1 MPTLPQSPKEYLSQT
16 PGLLR
21 AVSEAQHAFIGG
33 TPSQTLFD
41 DLVNK
46 LLTISHSRVAY
57 LLEPVPASPV
67 SGGVPTS
74 EIVASQTE
82 PGHGGNSAEVTHLL
96 LTVANIFIKFP
107 KEAVYKGS
115 DLARN
120 ENLQILS
127 KLLGVDQ
134 ILIFP
139 ITQSSKTVGLLLLGS
154 RLADNPPEFLS
165 SVSSVGPLL
174 SGLLVGN
181 AARRSGKSNVA
192 KTRRSAQALTLTRS
206 AVAVLETKYNEIVIT
221 SCNPAF
227 LQVFGFSETEVT
239 GQPLLFMGAP
249 STSREQCDYLNQAI
263 ADGRES
269 HAKLELYRS
278 DGSTLW
284 FSVKVL
290 PISDENGVISY
301 YIASGEDVTEEVL
314 TQRRISDLL
323 AKQNAILD
331 GTNDAILS
339 TRLDGTIVSLNLS
352 AERLLGL
359 ARSEV
364 QGRMNLAQFIAPME
378 LKQRADEL
386 SEQFQEEVPAD
397 FQAISWKARRKH
409 DLFESALQRPD
420 QSVCPILVSI
430 TAVGTQAGMPDGYV
444 IVCTDLTE
452 RRNTEQKNER
462 LAALVERSSAF
473 TGMATLSG
481 EMFYVNTA
489 GRKMFELSEPS
500 DASFHSAP
508 RFMPEETW
516 AVFQKQ
522 ALPEL
527 RRSGQWLGELML
539 QRPRSTEPMAAL
551 VSLSIVQDF
560 RTSLPD
566 CVVVTIYDDTAR
578 KAAERS
584 LKEERDFSKTLI
596 QSSLDAI
603 YTVDRNSRVTTW
615 NPAMEKL
622 FEIPGE
628 QAIGHPLTEVIP
640 QTASNG
646 VAEKLQNALAGI
658 NDEESLTRVYEGKQS
673 SALTHTSTRYSALR
687 DSENRVIGVLAIV
700 RNITKEVQTETQ
712 LRRERELSDALIQSS
727 VDGIYLVDEA
737 LRIKVWNPAME
748 AVSGMPAA
756 AVLGHELQAILPEPR
771 RTHVMER
778 VVSAS
783 RGEVDT
789 RPLITN
795 RYLYPGDKVE
805 LSVNYSP
812 LKNSAGSVVGVLG
825 IVRDITAQMEAERS
839 LEAEKQFSE
848 TIISS
853 SVDGIYALDRELR
866 VTTWN
871 LAMESFTGVDAQR
884 AKGQPLFELLPLF
897 AQPGV
902 AETLSNALNDEG
914 SLEPI
919 VLNVQDPETHAQRH
933 FQWSCSPQRLAS
945 GRIAGVVVIVRDI
958 TETVKTWELLRKEKD
973 FSETLI
979 QSNQDGIYAVD
990 KELTVTAWN
999 SAMERMNGMT
1009 AQQMIGCNFE
1019 EHLPE
1024 NARYIAAAL
1033 RKGLAGEE
1041 VEPLEITRTHPRTGR
1056 VGNYIAQYSPLKD
1069 LDGNVIGVLAVVRDV
1084 TEQKQAEAALRYEK
1098 EYSDTLIRSS
1108 SDGIFAVDQDLKL
1121 TAWNP
1126 SIQKM
1131 SGVPEKDALGR
1142 MALTLHPILSS
1153 NNENN
1158 RLQDALKGLSFA
1170 ADDQRYR
1177 LPGFGTRCFS
1187 TRYSPLQK
1195 SNGEI
1200 VGALG
1205 VVRDITEQKSVEAE
1219 LRRAKEAAEKA
1230 NHAKSRFLANMSH
1243 EIRTPMNAV
1252 TGMSTVLLDTEL
1264 TEDQRHYIQVIQRSS
1279 QDLVTI
1285 INEILD
1291 FSKIN
1296 AGKLKLDHAAFD
1308 LRACVESA
1316 LDLVSASAATKGL
1329 DLTSNLSESLPV
1341 EIIGD
1346 STRLRQILL
1355 NLLGNAVKFTASGSI
1370 GISMRGQPVEGN
1382 KVEIQFSVEDT
1393 GIGIPEEKMSGLFQ
1407 AFNQLDN
1414 STTKKYGGTG
1424 LGLAICRE
1432 LVAQMGGKIWAE
1444 SRKGAGSTFHF
1455 TIVAEIGAQVAL
1467 SPELTAPTSTDP
1479 AAAIAPVKVRAAAPV
1494 KGAEFARL
1502 HPMRILVVEDQPVN
1516 REVAGLLLARLGY
1529 KASLAVNGAEAVALL
1544 EREQFDVVFMDLQ
1557 MPVMDGLE
1565 ASRRI
1570 QTFSEERRPWIIA
1583 LTANAMS
1590 SDRDACLKA
1599 GMQDF
1604 VGKPIDEKD
1613 LRKALERV
1621 RGGAAVAAPAAAS
1634 AAAPAPEMIVEVVE
1648 DQSQP
1653 WLVPVYLEQVL
1664 REDNCIGRELID
1676 MFLVDMTGRLQ
1687 TLKDLLQ
1694 EQQPDPTKALLH
1706 AIKGSTKQIGA
1717 VKMARIAEKMEKLAL
1732 TSDFIHLGENL
1743 TMLEKEFALLSEV
1756 MNLHVAS

>member
-1 MPTLPQSPKEYLSQT
+1 
-16 PGLLR
+16 
-21 AVSEAQHAFIGG
+21 V
-33 TPSQTLFD
+33 LFS
-41 DLVNK
+41 DLVSK
-46 LLTISHSRVAY
+46 LLQVSRSRVAY
-57 LLEPVPASPV
+57 LLEPVAPSTLT
-67 SGGVPTS
+67 GGVPS
-74 EIVASQTE
+74 SAVISSRIQD
-82 PGHGGNSAEVTHLL
+82 GHRIAGDHLL
-96 LTVANIFIKFP
+96 TTVANSFLKFP
-107 KEAVYKGS
+107 KELVYKRS
-115 DLARN
+115 DAKQN
-120 ENLQILS
+120 ENLHDLS
-127 KLLGVDQ
+127 KLLNVDQ
-134 ILIFP
+134 LLLFP
-139 ITQSSKTVGLLLLGS
+139 FLHSGKTVGLLVMGASLS
-154 RLADNPPEFLS
+154 DDPPEFLS
-165 SVSSVGPLL
+165 ELSSISSLL

-181 AARRSGKSNVA
+181 TMRRSGKSNVA
-192 KTRRSAQALTLTRS
+192 QTRRSATALTLTRS
-206 AVAVLETKYNEIVIT
+206 AVAVLESKYNEMVIT

-227 LQVFGFSETEVT
+227 LQVFGFPESEVK

-249 STSREQCDYLNQAI
+249 PSSREQCDQLSQAI
-263 ADGRES
+263 AEGRES
-269 HAKLELYRS
+269 HAKLELYRAG
-278 DGSTLW
+278 GSTLW

-290 PISDENGVISY
+290 PISDESGATSY

-314 TQRRISDLL
+314 TQKRISDLL
-323 AKQNAILD
+323 AAQNAILN

-339 TRLDGTIVSLNLS
+339 TKLDGTIVSLNLS

-359 ARSEV
+359 TRAEV
-364 QGRMNLAQFIAPME
+364 QGRMNLAQFVAPAE
-378 LKQRADEL
+378 LRQRAEEL
-386 SEQFQEEVPAD
+386 SAEFQKEIPAD
-397 FQAISWKARRKH
+397 FQAISFKARKRH
-409 DLFESALQRPD
+409 DLFESVLERTD
-420 QSVCPILVSI
+420 QSTCPVMLSI
-430 TAVGTQAGMPDGYV
+430 SAVAAQAGVADGFV

-489 GRKMFELSEPS
+489 GRRMFDLSEPS
-500 DASFHSAP
+500 DASFRSAP
-508 RFMPEETW
+508 KFMPEETW
-516 AVFQKQ
+516 QVFSKV

-539 QRPRSTEPMAAL
+539 ERPRSEEPMAAL
-551 VSLSIVQDF
+551 VSLSIVEDF
-560 RTSLPD
+560 RTSQPD
-566 CVVVTIYDDTAR
+566 CMVVTIYDDTAR
-578 KAAERS
+578 KAMERS
-584 LKEERDFSKTLI
+584 LQKERDFSKTLI

-603 YTVDRNSRVTTW
+603 YTVDRNLMVTTW
-615 NPAMEKL
+615 NPAMEKISETPAEL
-622 FEIPGE
+622 ALGRYFPDVL
-628 QAIGHPLTEVIP
+628 PLAASDGVTERLK
-640 QTASNG
+640 AS
-646 VAEKLQNALAGI
+646 LAGST
-658 NDEESLTRVYEGKQS
+658 DEEPLVRSYQL
-673 SALTHTSTRYSALR
+673 SADGATVVHTSTRYSSLR
-687 DSENRVIGVLAIV
+687 DSENQVIGVLALV
-700 RNITKEVQTETQ
+700 RNITKEVLTERQ

-737 LRIKVWNPAME
+737 LRISVWNPSMAE
-748 AVSGMPAA
+748 ISGVPAE
-756 AVLGHELQAILPEPR
+756 AVLGKELQAVLPEPR

-778 VVSAS
+778 VLSAA
-783 RGEVDT
+783 RGEIDA

-795 RYLYPGDKVE
+795 RYLFPGDKVE

-812 LKNSAGSVVGVLG
+812 LKNSSGAVVGVLS
-825 IVRDITAQMEAERS
+825 IVRDITAQVEAERS

-871 LAMESFTGVDAQR
+871 LAMEQFTGVAAQT
-884 AKGQPLFELLPLF
+884 ATGQRLFDLLPIF
-897 AQPGV
+897 EQPGV
-902 AETLSNALNDEG
+902 SEKLHDALNNQG
-914 SLEPI
+914 TLEPI
-919 VLNVQDPETHAQRH
+919 VLNFRDPESGVTRYY
-933 FQWSCSPQRLAS
+933 QWSCSPQKIAS
-945 GRIAGVVVIVRDI
+945 GSIAGVVVIVRDI

-990 KELTVTAWN
+990 KDLTITAWN
-999 SAMERMNGMT
+999 AAMERINGIAAEET
-1009 AQQMIGCNFE
+1009 IGCNFDDCMPA
-1019 EHLPE
+1019 LKD
-1024 NARYIAAAL
+1024 YVGQAL
-1033 RKGLAGEE
+1033 RRSLSGHA
-1041 VEPLEITRTHPRTGR
+1041 VEPLPITRTNPKTGRTGM
-1056 VGNYIAQYSPLKD
+1056 YIAQFSQLKD
-1069 LDGNVIGVLAVVRDV
+1069 ADGHVIGVLAVVRDV

-1108 SDGIFAVDQDLKL
+1108 SDGIFAVDQELRL

-1131 SGVPEKDALGR
+1131 SGVSERDALGKV
-1142 MALTLHPILSS
+1142 ALTLHPILSS

-1187 TRYSPLQK
+1187 TRYSPLRK
-1195 SNGEI
+1195 ASGEI

-1252 TGMSTVLLDTEL
+1252 TGMSTVLLDTPLSE
-1264 TEDQRHYIQVIQRSS
+1264 EQRYYIQVIQKSS

-1316 LDLVSASAATKGL
+1316 LDLVSASASTKGL
-1329 DLTSNLSESLPV
+1329 ELTSNLSPSLPV

-1370 GISMRGQPVEGN
+1370 GITMAGEVVEGN
-1382 KVEIQFSVEDT
+1382 AGEAKKVQIQFSVEDT
-1393 GIGIPEEKMSGLFQ
+1393 GIGIPQEKMDGLFQ

-1444 SRKGAGSTFHF
+1444 SKHGAGSIFHF
-1455 TIVAEIGAQVAL
+1455 TIVAEIGADLGSA
-1467 SPELTAPTSTDP
+1467 P
-1479 AAAIAPVKVRAAAPV
+1479 AAALTPAGAAAPSLPARV
-1494 KGAEFARL
+1494 PAPAAPPKPGDFAKL

-1516 REVAGLLLARLGY
+1516 REVAVLLLARLGY
-1529 KASLAVNGAEAVALL
+1529 KAAVAVNGAEGVARL
-1544 EREQFDVVFMDLQ
+1544 EREQYDVVFMDLQ

-1565 ASRRI
+1565 ASRTI
-1570 QTFSEERRPWIIA
+1570 QTKFPEGQRPWIIA

-1621 RGGAAVAAPAAAS
+1621 GGGAS
-1634 AAAPAPEMIVEVVE
+1634 APAPAILVEAE
-1648 DQSQP
+1648 DQTQP

-1664 REDNCIGRELID
+1664 REDNSIGRELID
-1676 MFLVDMTGRLQ
+1676 MFLVDMAGRLK
-1687 TLKDLLQ
+1687 TLKDLLT

-1717 VKMARIAEKMEKLAL
+1717 VKMAKVAEKMEKMAL
-1732 TSDFIHLGENL
+1732 SSDFIRLNESL
-1743 TMLEKEFALLSEV
+1743 MALEKEFELLSEV

>member
-1 MPTLPQSPKEYLSQT
+1 VPQPPQSPAEYLSPT

-21 AVSEAQHAFIGG
+21 AVSEAQQQFIAG
-33 TPSQTLFD
+33 TPAEVLFG
-41 DLVNK
+41 DLVSS
-46 LLTISHSRVAY
+46 LLQLSRSRVAY
-57 LLEPVPASPV
+57 LMEPVAPGPLTGGAASSVIV
-67 SGGVPTS
+67 SS
-74 EIVASQTE
+74 CIQE
-82 PGHGGNSAEVTHLL
+82 GHRIEGDHLL
-96 LTVANIFIKFP
+96 ITVANSFIKYP
-107 KEAVYKGS
+107 KELVYKRS
-115 DLARN
+115 DAKQN
-120 ENLQILS
+120 ENLQDLS
-127 KLLGVDQ
+127 KLLNVDQ
-134 ILIFP
+134 LVLFP
-139 ITQSSKTVGLLLLGS
+139 FLDNGKTVGLLVMGA
-154 RLADNPPEFLS
+154 RFADNPPEFLAPLS
-165 SVSSVGPLL
+165 SIASLL
-174 SGLLVGN
+174 SGLLVGH
-181 AARRSGKSNVA
+181 ALRRSGKSNVA
-192 KTRRSAQALTLTRS
+192 QTRRSATALTLTRS
-206 AVAVLETKYNEIVIT
+206 AVAVLESKFNEMVIT

-227 LQVFGFSETEVT
+227 LQVFGFSENEVK

-249 STSREQCDYLNQAI
+249 ASSREQCEQLNHAI
-263 ADGRES
+263 AEGRES
-269 HAKLELYRS
+269 HAKLELYRAG
-278 DGSTLW
+278 GSTLW
-284 FSVKVL
+284 FSVRVL
-290 PISDENGVISY
+290 PISDESGATSY

-314 TQRRISDLL
+314 TQKRISDLL
-323 AKQNAILD
+323 AAQNAILN

-339 TRLDGTIVSLNLS
+339 TKLDGTIISLNLS

-359 ARSEV
+359 TRAEV
-364 QGRMNLAQFIAPME
+364 QGRMNLAQFIA
-378 LKQRADEL
+378 ADEL
-386 SEQFQEEVPAD
+386 RQRAEELSAEFQQEVPAN
-397 FQAISWKARRKH
+397 FQAVSWKARKKH
-409 DLFESALQRPD
+409 DLFESVLERTD
-420 QSVCPILVSI
+420 QSTCPVLLSVS
-430 TAVGTQAGMPDGYV
+430 AVSAQPGVADGFV

-481 EMFYVNTA
+481 EMFYVNSA
-489 GRKMFELSEPS
+489 GRRMFDLSDPS
-500 DASFHSAP
+500 DASFSTAP
-508 RFMPEETW
+508 KFMPEETW
-516 AVFQKQ
+516 QVFSKK

-527 RRSGQWLGELML
+527 RRSGQWLGELL
-539 QRPRSTEPMAAL
+539 LERSKGDEPMAAL
-551 VSLSIVQDF
+551 VSLSIVEDF
-560 RTSLPD
+560 RTSQPD

-578 KAAERS
+578 KAMERS
-584 LKEERDFSKTLI
+584 LQKERDFSKTLI

-603 YTVDRNSRVTTW
+603 YTVDRNLMVTTW

-622 FEIPGE
+622 MDLPGE
-628 QAIGHPLTEVIP
+628 SALGRYFPDVLPQA
-640 QTASNG
+640 AANG
-646 VAEKLQNALAGI
+646 VPERLAASLAGL
-658 NDEESLTRVYEGKQS
+658 NDEEPLVRSYEVGS
-673 SALTHTSTRYSALR
+673 SAAVVHTSTRYSSLR
-687 DSENRVIGVLAIV
+687 DSENQVIGVLAIV
-700 RNITKEVQTETQ
+700 RNITREVLTEMQ

-737 LRIKVWNPAME
+737 LRISVWNPAM
-748 AVSGMPAA
+748 ARISGVPTE
-756 AVLGHELQAILPEPR
+756 AVLGKELQAVLPEPR
-771 RTHVMER
+771 RTLVMER
-778 VVSAS
+778 VTAAA
-783 RGEVDT
+783 RGEIDT

-795 RYLYPGDKVE
+795 RYLFPGDRVE

-825 IVRDITAQMEAERS
+825 IVRDITAQIEAERS

-871 LAMESFTGVDAQR
+871 LAMEQFTGVAASAAAGR
-884 AKGQPLFELLPLF
+884 RLFDLLPVF
-897 AQPGV
+897 DQPGV
-902 AETLSNALNDEG
+902 SERLQEALNNQG
-914 SLEPI
+914 TPEPI
-919 VLNVQDPETHAQRH
+919 VLQSQTRYY
-933 FQWSCSPQRLAS
+933 QWNCSPQKVAS
-945 GRIAGVVVIVRDI
+945 GSIAGVVVIVRDI

-990 KELTVTAWN
+990 KDLTITAWN
-999 SAMERMNGMT
+999 AAMERINGLT
-1009 AQQMIGCNFE
+1009 AQETIGTHFE
-1019 EHLPE
+1019 ERLPALKKE
-1024 NARYIAAAL
+1024 IGTAL
-1033 RKGLAGEE
+1033 RRSLAGHA
-1041 VEPLEITRTHPRTGR
+1041 VEPLQITRTNPKTGRTGM
-1056 VGNYIAQYSPLKD
+1056 YIAQFSQLRD
-1069 LDGNVIGVLAVVRDV
+1069 SDGQVIGVLAVVRDV

-1108 SDGIFAVDQDLKL
+1108 SDGIFAVDQDLRL

-1131 SGVPEKDALGR
+1131 SGVSERDALGKV
-1142 MALTLHPILSS
+1142 ALTLHPILSS

-1158 RLQDALKGLSFA
+1158 RLQDALKGLTFA

-1187 TRYSPLQK
+1187 TRYSPLRK
-1195 SNGEI
+1195 ASGEI

-1252 TGMSTVLLDTEL
+1252 TGMSTVLLDTAL
-1264 TEDQRHYIQVIQRSS
+1264 TEEQRYYIQVIQKSS

-1308 LRACVESA
+1308 LRACVEGA
-1316 LDLVSASAATKGL
+1316 LDLVSASASTKGL
-1329 DLTSNLSESLPV
+1329 ELTSNLSPSLPV

-1370 GISMRGQPVEGN
+1370 GISMTGEVIEGSAGEAK
-1382 KVEIQFSVEDT
+1382 KVQIQFSVEDT
-1393 GIGIPEEKMSGLFQ
+1393 GIGIPKEKMDGLFQ

-1444 SRKGAGSTFHF
+1444 SKQGAGSIFHF
-1455 TIVAEIGAQVAL
+1455 TIVAEVGA
-1467 SPELTAPTSTDP
+1467 ELAPAP
-1479 AAAIAPVKVRAAAPV
+1479 AAGLPSHAVHSSPGQQALGGKRPATAAP
-1494 KGAEFARL
+1494 KPGDFAKL

-1516 REVAGLLLARLGY
+1516 REVAVLLLGRLGY
-1529 KASLAVNGAEAVALL
+1529 KAAVSVNGAEGVARL

-1565 ASRRI
+1565 ASRQI
-1570 QTFSEERRPWIIA
+1570 QAKFPEGRRPWIIA

-1590 SDRDACLKA
+1590 SDREACLKA

-1621 RGGAAVAAPAAAS
+1621 GGGVS
-1634 AAAPAPEMIVEVVE
+1634 APAPAMLVEVE
-1648 DQSQP
+1648 DQAQP

-1664 REDNCIGRELID
+1664 REDNSIGRELID
-1676 MFLVDMTGRLQ
+1676 MFLVDMAGRLK
-1687 TLKDLLQ
+1687 TLKELLA

-1717 VKMARIAEKMEKLAL
+1717 VKMAKVAEKMEKMAL
-1732 TSDFIHLGENL
+1732 SSDFIRLNENL
-1743 TMLEKEFALLSEV
+1743 LALEKEFALLSEV
-1756 MNLHVAS
+1756 MNLHLAS

>member
-1 MPTLPQSPKEYLSQT
+1 MSD
-16 PGLLR
+16 
-21 AVSEAQHAFIGG
+21 AQHAFIAGS
-33 TPSQTLFD
+33 PSENIFG
-41 DLVNK
+41 DLVTK
-46 LLTISHSRVAY
+46 LLKISHSRVAY
-57 LLEPVPASPV
+57 LMEPVPASPLG
-67 SGGVPTS
+67 GGVPGS
-74 EIVASQTE
+74 AIVASQVE
-82 PGHGGNSAEVTHLL
+82 LAQQFHAAEVTHLL
-96 LTVANIFIKFP
+96 MTVANIFLKFP
-107 KEAVYKGS
+107 KEAVYKGT

-120 ENLQILS
+120 ENLQILG
-127 KLLGVDQ
+127 KLLQVDQ

-139 ITQSSKTVGLLLLGS
+139 FLQSSKTVGLLILGS
-154 RLADNPPEFLS
+154 RLADEPPEFLS
-165 SVSSVGPLL
+165 AVSSVSSLF

-181 AARRSGKSNVA
+181 AMRRSGKSSVA

-227 LQVFGFSETEVT
+227 LQVFGFSENEVT

-249 STSREQCDYLNQAI
+249 PTSREQCDYLTQAI

-290 PISDENGVISY
+290 PISDENGVTSY

-314 TQRRISDLL
+314 TQKRISDLL

-339 TRLDGTIVSLNLS
+339 TKVDGTIVSLNLS

-359 ARSEV
+359 ARDQV
-364 QGRMNLAQFIAPME
+364 QGRMNLAKFIVPME
-378 LKQRADEL
+378 LRQRANEL
-386 SEQFQEEVPAD
+386 SAQFEEEVPAD
-397 FQAISWKARRKH
+397 FTAISWKARRKH
-409 DLFESALQRPD
+409 DLFETALLKDNESA
-420 QSVCPILVSI
+420 CPVLISI
-430 TAVGTQAGMPDGYV
+430 TAIAAQSGVPDGFV

-500 DASFHSAP
+500 DASFRPAP
-508 RFMPEETW
+508 RFMPDETW
-516 AVFQKQ
+516 AVFSKQ

-539 QRPRSTEPMAAL
+539 NRPRSTEPMAAL

-566 CVVVTIYDDTAR
+566 CMVVTIYDDTAR
-578 KAAERS
+578 KAMERS

-603 YTVDRNSRVTTW
+603 YTVDRNLRVTSW

-628 QAIGHPLTEVIP
+628 QALGQNFLDVVP

-646 VAEKLQNALAGI
+646 VAERLENALAGVSE
-658 NDEESLTRVYEGKQS
+658 EESVTRVYEGRQS
-673 SALTHTSTRYSALR
+673 SALIHTSTRYSALR
-687 DSENRVIGVLAIV
+687 DSDNHVIGVLAIV
-700 RNITKEVQTETQ
+700 RNITREVQTETQ

-737 LRIKVWNPAME
+737 LRIKVWNPAM
-748 AVSGMPAA
+748 AAISGVPTED
-756 AVLGHELQAILPEPR
+756 VLGNELQAILPEPR
-771 RTHVMER
+771 RTNVMER
-778 VVSAS
+778 VVAAL

-795 RYLYPGDKVE
+795 RYLFPGDKVE

-825 IVRDITAQMEAERS
+825 IVRDITAQVDAERS

-871 LAMESFTGVDAQR
+871 LAMQSFTGVDARMASGQR
-884 AKGQPLFELLPLF
+884 LFELLPLF
-897 AQPGV
+897 EQPGV
-902 AETLSNALNDEG
+902 AETLANALNDEG

-919 VLNVQDPETHAQRH
+919 VLNLKDPETNAPRH
-933 FQWSCSPQRLAS
+933 FQWNCSPQRLAS
-945 GRIAGVVVIVRDI
+945 GSIAGVVVIVRDI

-979 QSNQDGIYAVD
+979 QGNQDGIYAVD
-990 KELTVTAWN
+990 KDMTITAWN
-999 SAMERMNGMT
+999 AAMERINGLP
-1009 AQQMIGCNFE
+1009 AEKMIGCNFE
-1019 EHLPE
+1019 ERMPE
-1024 NARYIAAAL
+1024 LSGYIGTAL
-1033 RKGLAGEE
+1033 RNSLAGTH
-1041 VEPLEITRTHPRTGR
+1041 VDPLPITRTNPQTGRTGM
-1056 VGNYIAQYSPLKD
+1056 YIAQYSQLKD
-1069 LDGNVIGVLAVVRDV
+1069 ADGDVIGVLAVVRDV

-1131 SGVPEKDALGR
+1131 SGVAEKDALGR

-1153 NNENN
+1153 NNENG

-1264 TEDQRHYIQVIQRSS
+1264 TEEQRHYIQVIQRSS

-1370 GISMRGQPVEGN
+1370 GISMSGQTVEGN
-1382 KVEIQFSVEDT
+1382 RVEILFSVEDT
-1393 GIGIPEEKMSGLFQ
+1393 GIGIPEEKMDGLFQ

-1455 TIVAEIGAQVAL
+1455 TIVAEIGAEVV
-1467 SPELTAPTSTDP
+1467 P
-1479 AAAIAPVKVRAAAPV
+1479 AAPASVSPAPIPVKAAAAPV

-1529 KASLAVNGAEAVALL
+1529 KASLSVNGAEAVKLL
-1544 EREQFDVVFMDLQ
+1544 EHEQFDVVFMDLQ

-1570 QTFSEERRPWIIA
+1570 QKFSEDRRPWIIA

-1621 RGGAAVAAPAAAS
+1621 RGGSSSPALAAAIPAVA
-1634 AAAPAPEMIVEVVE
+1634 IVEVVE
-1648 DQSQP
+1648 DQTQP

-1664 REDNCIGRELID
+1664 REDNSIGRELID
-1676 MFLVDMTGRLQ
+1676 MFLVDMTGRLK
-1687 TLKDLLQ
+1687 TLKELLH
-1694 EQQPDPTKALLH
+1694 EQQQDPTKALLH

-1717 VKMARIAEKMEKLAL
+1717 VKMARVAEKMEKMAM
-1732 TSDFIHLGENL
+1732 TSDFIHLNENL
-1743 TMLEKEFALLSEV
+1743 ITLEKEFAVLSEV